1 MSVPASTVRS
11 MEITTAQTGVQ
22 TSLSD
27 LGTPLVDV
35 TFVVVDLE
43 TTGGRPEAEGITEI
57 GAVKVRGG
65 EILKEFATLVDPGHE
80 IPVQIQRLT
89 GITTSMVYDAP
100 RIAGVLPA
108 FLEFLGSDSVLVAH
122 NAGFDVGFLK
132 AACAGHAID
141 WPALDVVDTVKLAR
155 ALVPR
160 DEVRNHR
167 LGTLAAH
174 FGAHTTPNHRALADA
189 RATVD
194 VLHALLARAGSL
206 GVTSR
211 EDLLVFGA
219 KVPAARR
226 RRATMADGLP
236 EAPGVYVFKD
246 EQGVPLYV
254 GTSGNIK
261 RRVKSYFT
269 ASEKRRGMGLM
280 VDLAHTVTPIPCA
293 TALEAH
299 VREIRLIAEFRP
311 RFNRRSARPEK
322 AAWLKVT
329 DERFPRL
336 SVVRSRHDDEAL
348 YVGPFRSK
356 TAAGAARDAIH
367 DVRRIR
373 QCTQPISSKGAPPCV
388 LAEIDRCDAPCLGE
402 LTPEAYAPIVTALR
416 QELESGTSTLVS
428 DLEGRLARLATDER
442 FEEAR
447 ATRDALVEMLRGTDR
462 HQRRAPL
469 VENPHFVAARPR
481 AGGGWEF
488 AVVRYGRLAGSAHA
502 NRGEDPRPV
511 IESLALFAE
520 AVSPTDETLPEETD
534 VVLRWLERPGTRVV
548 DSNLPWVSPVGGAG
562 GALSR
567 LDPLVERAR
576 ELAWKEERAS

>member
-65 EILKEFATLVDPGHE
+65 EILGEFATLVDPGHE

-108 FLEFLGSDSVLVAH
+108 FLEFLGHDSVLVAH

-141 WPALDVVDTVKLAR
+141 WPAPDVVDTVKLAR

-336 SVVRSRHDDEAL
+336 SVVRSRRDDEAL

-428 DLEGRLARLATDER
+428 DLE
-442 FEEAR
+442 
-447 ATRDALVEMLRGTDR
+447 
-462 HQRRAPL
+462 
-469 VENPHFVAARPR
+469 
-481 AGGGWEF
+481 
-488 AVVRYGRLAGSAHA
+488 
-502 NRGEDPRPV
+502 
-511 IESLALFAE
+511 
-520 AVSPTDETLPEETD
+520 
-534 VVLRWLERPGTRVV
+534 
-548 DSNLPWVSPVGGAG
+548 
-562 GALSR
+562 
-567 LDPLVERAR
+567 
-576 ELAWKEERAS
+576 